1 MKINLKEFMDVFQR
15 FQEEMQKIQ
24 KESESTFYD
33 GDSGAGLVTA
43 KVNGKLEVVS
53 LEISKEAMELDDK
66 SLLEDLIVGAIN
78 KALDKAKKEGSENL
92 QKFFGPNF
100 PFGGMN
106 FGV

>member
-1 MKINLKEFMDVFQR
+1 MDLKELMDVFKR

-24 KESESTFYD
+24 KESESKFYF

-53 LEISKEAMELDDK
+53 VDITKEALELNDK

-78 KALDKAKKEGSENL
+78 KALEKAKEEGAKQL
-92 QKFFGPNF
+92 QNFLGPIS
-100 PFGGMN
+100 PFGNIN
-106 FGV
+106 FNL